1 MPRAAVSCLLPRRV
15 ALWLAALVLLG
26 GVGFGPP
33 QWLERDS
40 APTALAPAAARAAQA
55 ARPPVL
61 TARNVALL
69 DAATGRLLYARAAE
83 ERVAPASLTKMMTA
97 LVALELGQPQQ
108 RITATPDV
116 YVEPVVIG
124 LDAGE
129 TMTLEDLLY
138 GLLLPSGNDAA
149 VAIAEGVGGSI
160 PQFVAAMNRKA
171 AELGLRNTHFMNPH
185 GLDQPGHYS
194 TAYDLA
200 RLLAALMQQPL
211 AARIVGTRVH
221 TVPGP
226 PLYQFRNSNPLLGV
240 VPGVDG
246 GKTGFTDLAGR
257 CLAVTAQREG
267 HRVVAVVLNSQ
278 NPGQDAQAL
287 LEFAYTHFEWVD
299 AAQPAARLLEYQR
312 DRERLQA
319 RVDAATVA
327 VPLWERA
334 YLRVQV
340 LLEEAAAPTGPLGRL
355 RVESPL
361 GLLGEFPLLAG
372 GAR

>member
-1 MPRAAVSCLLPRRV
+1 MSRRPPHRAGWLL
-15 ALWLAALVLLG
+15 ALLALAG

-33 QWLERDS
+33 QWLERDG
-40 APTALAPAAARAAQA
+40 AQTALAPATARAAQA

-61 TARNVALL
+61 TARHAALL
-69 DAATGRLLYARAAE
+69 DATSGRLLYGRAAD

-108 RITATPDV
+108 RITASPNV
-116 YVEPVVIG
+116 YVEPTVIG

-138 GLLLPSGNDAA
+138 GLLLTSGNDAA
-149 VAIAEGVGGSI
+149 VAIAEGVAGSV
-160 PQFVAAMNRKA
+160 PRFAAAMNRKA
-171 AELGLRNTHFMNPH
+171 AELGLRNTQFVNPH
-185 GLDQPGHYS
+185 GLDEPGHYS
-194 TAYDLA
+194 TAHDLA
-200 RLLAALMQQPL
+200 RLTVALMQQPV
-211 AARIVGTRVH
+211 AARIAGTRVH

-246 GKTGFTDLAGR
+246 GKTGYTDLAGR

-278 NPGQDAQAL
+278 NPAQDAQAL
-287 LEFAYTHFEWVD
+287 LEFAYAQFEWAD
-299 AAQPAARLLEYQR
+299 LAPAAGRLLEYRR

-319 RVDAATVA
+319 RVDAAMVA
-327 VPLWERA
+327 VPPWERA
-334 YLRVQV
+334 QVRMRV